1 MNDVKISLQDDIRTI
16 TVKLAGGNP
25 GALEALWS
33 FFPVITDIFK
43 EHQGEALFQIFMFL
57 DTYRIYGT
65 DIYVFWSDI
74 CEKDTFK
81 TIAVIEACKIG
92 LFDARILADACHRQD
107 YSGRDMVPVCDLV
120 KQVCERSPFF
130 QRANDV
136 NAGNVKSFL
145 FHV

>member
-25 GALEALWS
+25 GALEALCS

-65 DIYVFWSDI
+65 DIYVFWRDI
-74 CEKDTFK
+74 CGRNTFK

-92 LFDARILADACHRQD
+92 LFDARILADVCHRQD

-120 KQVCERSPFF
+120 KQVCEQSPLF
-130 QRANDV
+130 QWAIDAKV
-136 NAGNVKSFL
+136 EKVKSFL
-145 FHV
+145 FHL